1 MYEFVTVHSLYK
13 RQQHELARK
22 GKLSVKR
29 MPSWACSA
37 SIIKLEAVRVAKS
50 CCMWGRKIVKQKF
63 VSLVISVLLCNGCL
77 FSCLAAGE
85 LMGVWEKISPC
96 FKEIRIESLHPWW
109 LA

>member
-50 CCMWGRKIVKQKF
+50 CCMWGRVCKPGYFSAALQWLPFLLFGSRGIDG
-63 VSLVISVLLCNGCL
+63 SLGEDLPLL
-77 FSCLAAGE
+77 
-85 LMGVWEKISPC
+85 
-96 FKEIRIESLHPWW
+96 
-109 LA
+109 